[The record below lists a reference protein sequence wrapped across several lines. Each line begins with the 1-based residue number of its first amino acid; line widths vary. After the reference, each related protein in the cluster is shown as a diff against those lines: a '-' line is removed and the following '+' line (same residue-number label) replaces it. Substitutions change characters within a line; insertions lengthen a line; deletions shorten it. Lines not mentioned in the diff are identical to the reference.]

1 MPPFQIG
8 AASGTTHALPYSY
21 DAHVPLAFY
30 GTAFRAGIYRES
42 VEPVDLAVT
51 LSSLLRV
58 NKPASAVG
66 RVLNESFADSV
77 INNPVGEVAASPA
90 TK

>member
-1 MPPFQIG
+1 MAPFLIG
-8 AASGTTHALPYSY
+8 ASSGTTHSLPYSY

-51 LSSLLRV
+51 LSSLLRI

-66 RVLNESFADSV
+66 RALHEAFAD
-77 INNPVGEVAASPA
+77 NPGAAVAEAA
-90 TK
+90 GKK

>member
-1 MPPFQIG
+1 MAPFWIG
-8 AASGTTHALPYSY
+8 SPGGTTHALPYSY

-30 GTAFRAGIYRES
+30 GPGFRAGIYREN

-51 LSSLLRV
+51 LSSLLRI

-66 RVLNESFADSV
+66 RALHEAFADD
-77 INNPVGEVAASPA
+77 PG

>member
-1 MPPFQIG
+1 
-8 AASGTTHALPYSY
+8 
-21 DAHVPLAFY
+21 VPLAFY
-30 GTAFRAGIYRES
+30 GTAFRVGIYRES

-51 LSSLLRV
+51 LSSLLRI

-66 RVLNESFADSV
+66 RPLGEAFADQ
-77 INNPVGEVAASPA
+77 PGDAVAATAA